1 MSSEKTKY
9 PKPCQYSQEEAL
21 LFALQKLNEG
31 CCPRHISDG
40 FQEWLGIIISPEEL
54 VTKLADHPGLLS
66 EHERI
71 KNAWRGIFS
80 IIEDKSKPDLSAAQI
95 QEKYGFDP
103 KYQENTI
110 NRYKKIPMQEK
121 ENKESADTQEKL
133 KEILLKNLAEGKTP
147 AGDIVLALIIHVGMT
162 EDDAWKLVRTVT
174 SRQKNL

>member
-31 CCPRHISDG
+31 CCPRHISD
-40 FQEWLGIIISPEEL
+40 
-54 VTKLADHPGLLS
+54 LS

-80 IIEDKSKPDLSAAQI
+80 IIEDKSKPDLSVAQI

-110 NRYKKIPMQEK
+110 NRYKKISMQEK

>member
-54 VTKLADHPGLLS
+54 VTKFADHPGLLS

-80 IIEDKSKPDLSAAQI
+80 IIEDKSKPDLSVAQI

-103 KYQENTI
+103 KYQ
-110 NRYKKIPMQEK
+110 
-121 ENKESADTQEKL
+121 
-133 KEILLKNLAEGKTP
+133 KTP
-147 AGDIVLALIIHVGMT
+147 
-162 EDDAWKLVRTVT
+162 
-174 SRQKNL
+174 